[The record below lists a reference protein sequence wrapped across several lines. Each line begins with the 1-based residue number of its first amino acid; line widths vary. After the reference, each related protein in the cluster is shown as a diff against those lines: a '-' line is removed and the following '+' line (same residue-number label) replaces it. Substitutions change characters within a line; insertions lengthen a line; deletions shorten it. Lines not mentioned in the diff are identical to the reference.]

1 MVAPE
6 RGTNMEDTVTAT
18 RPTRRWRRPATVI
31 TGLAL
36 VLAGIAGLAWATGVG
51 PAALGP
57 GHGFGHGFGK
67 GAHVRDFVE
76 FRVHREL
83 KGVDATEAQEAQI
96 LATLDT
102 LFAQHQAHETFRKEM
117 HDQVAAA
124 LTGATVDRAAL
135 EAARVQILQR
145 ADAGSKDLVKAVAD
159 MAEVLTPAQ
168 RQALAEKHRQRFE

>member
-6 RGTNMEDTVTAT
+6 RGTKMEDTVTAT
-18 RPTRRWRRPATVI
+18 RPTRSWRRPTVVI
-31 TGLAL
+31 AGLAL
-36 VLAGIAGLAWATGVG
+36 VLAGIGGLAWATGAG
-51 PAALGP
+51 PAALGA
-57 GHGFGHGFGK
+57 GFGHGFGK
-67 GAHVRDFVE
+67 GAHVREFVE
-76 FRVHREL
+76 FRLHREL
-83 KGVDATEAQEAQI
+83 KGVNATEAQEAQI

-102 LFAQHQAHETFRKEM
+102 LFAQHQAHEAFRKEM